1 MALVLLLTLRKAVW
15 HRLRPVAPPSPPH
28 QCPGNAPAMP
38 LQGPAGKHW
47 WQPWRRSG
55 LAGLARSV
63 HQVFCVTR
71 SRSHTL
77 LQAPPPTPSLQAAH
91 PRFSPTAAVLLACI
105 YTSCVEAL
113 LLALSP
119 RQSLSCSVPLT
130 TDVNSRWRWH
140 PPPLVAAGHPCW
152 SRLLRP
158 GSASPPHG
166 GLAAA
171 MGMALVAT
179 HNRWAARCPFRKCN
193 RSRAK
198 PSSNLRSSQT

>member
-140 PPPLVAAGHPCW
+140 PPSPCGGWSPLLVTPATPWQCQPTPWRAGR
-152 SRLLRP
+152 S
-158 GSASPPHG
+158 HG
-166 GLAAA
+166 HGLGGYTQQ
-171 MGMALVAT
+171 MGRQVPLPQVQQ
-179 HNRWAARCPFRKCN
+179 
-193 RSRAK
+193 K
-198 PSSNLRSSQT
+198 PSQTEQQP